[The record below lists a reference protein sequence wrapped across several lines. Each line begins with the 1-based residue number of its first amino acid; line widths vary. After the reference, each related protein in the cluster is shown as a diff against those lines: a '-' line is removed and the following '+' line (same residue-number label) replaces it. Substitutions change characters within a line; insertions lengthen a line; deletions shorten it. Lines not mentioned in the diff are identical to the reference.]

1 MDNDGS
7 DNNDLDE
14 FLDWDDDDDSEMMA
28 AAVLVV
34 VNNNVAIMNMM
45 MLAHQEQ
52 EDQDRIRMIHDVIM
66 PNQDYRWQPR
76 QAKALFRHN
85 EAVWCIQRDF
95 LGIPG
100 DLTTPIF
107 KDSSFE
113 MFFRFLRT
121 RVQRIVED
129 VMRDGLPFY
138 AYQVDAT
145 GRKGASLESKIL
157 LPLKTFACGTAK
169 HAFSDYFQMSKA
181 LASKCCEEFANM
193 MRCIYSE
200 EYLRIPDANDLKS
213 ITKLRQEVHGVRGM
227 FGSLDCMHTRW
238 KNCPKAW
245 QQSFKSG
252 KESGGPT
259 VVLEALSDYH
269 LWFWH
274 ASFGYAG

>member
-7 DNNDLDE
+7 DNNDMDE
-14 FLDWDDDDDSEMMA
+14 VLDWEDDDDSEMMA

-52 EDQDRIRMIHDVIM
+52 EDQDRMRMINDVIT
-66 PNQDYRWQPR
+66 PNQDYRRQPR

-100 DLTTPIF
+100 DPTTPIF

-113 MFFRFLRT
+113 MFFRLSRT
-121 RVQRIVED
+121 RVQRIFEN
-129 VMRDGLPFY
+129 VMHADLPFY
-138 AYQVDAT
+138 ASQVDAT

-157 LPLKTFACGTAK
+157 LPLKTLAFGTAE

-181 LASKCCEEFANM
+181 LASKCCKEFANM
-193 MRCIYSE
+193 MRYIYSD
-200 EYLRIPDANDLKS
+200 EYS
-213 ITKLRQEVHGVRGM
+213 T
-227 FGSLDCMHTRW
+227 DCMLLW
-238 KNCPKAW
+238 MGLDIEMVAIANKN
-245 QQSFKSG
+245 S
-252 KESGGPT
+252 E
-259 VVLEALSDYH
+259 
-269 LWFWH
+269 
-274 ASFGYAG
+274 